1 VVNVFEILGIA
12 GIAISMLAYVPQ
24 VVHLVREQCSAGVS
38 GRAWI
43 MWVVS
48 GLLVGALALHR
59 RDPVF
64 IMLQVTNLT
73 STAAI
78 AFLAY
83 RYRARMCDEHVPVA
97 LRSGKRAVART

>member
-1 VVNVFEILGIA
+1 MVTVFEIFGIV
-12 GIAISMLAYVPQ
+12 GIAISMLAYIPQ
-24 VVHLVREQCSAGVS
+24 VVHLVREHCSAGVS
-38 GRAWI
+38 GRAWM

-48 GLLVGALALHR
+48 GVLVGALALHR

-64 IMLQVTNLT
+64 IMLQVSNLT

-83 RYRARMCDEHVPVA
+83 RYRARVCDQHVDA
-97 LRSGKRAVART
+97 IRSGKRALVRT